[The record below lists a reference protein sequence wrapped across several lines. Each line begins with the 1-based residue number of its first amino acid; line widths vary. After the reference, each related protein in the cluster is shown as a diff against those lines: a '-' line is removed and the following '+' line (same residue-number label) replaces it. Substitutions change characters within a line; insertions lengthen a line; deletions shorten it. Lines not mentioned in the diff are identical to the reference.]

1 MCPNFP
7 GSQNCL
13 SGQVRWNG
21 CGWLAIFATTG
32 FGLEGPSTWPTSK
45 SVSCRRHS
53 VTARVFLIYS
63 KWEQEQSEWH
73 TMCPYV
79 SVCSMTFKLSY
90 IYSALYYTLYIYRDI
105 YTTSFQPHFN
115 AQTACHPVKGC
126 KSATE
131 VRRLKM
137 PRRNPCFFGSSG
149 FALAVPVN
157 SLEATLS
164 NRNFQ
169 RAVEDKKRWKIVM
182 LHNYRG
188 SPTQGHTI
196 AWKHLYE
203 TRRLERLHS
212 PSCRHQNLFQPNS
225 ARVRYLL
232 PSSTYSQHQLPF
244 QSIPAAAMRPNWVAA

>member
-1 MCPNFP
+1 
-7 GSQNCL
+7 
-13 SGQVRWNG
+13 
-21 CGWLAIFATTG
+21 
-32 FGLEGPSTWPTSK
+32 
-45 SVSCRRHS
+45 
-53 VTARVFLIYS
+53 
-63 KWEQEQSEWH
+63 
-73 TMCPYV
+73 MCPYV

-90 IYSALYYTLYIYRDI
+90 IYHALYYTLYIYYI
-105 YTTSFQPHFN
+105 PFQLHFN

-169 RAVEDKKRWKIVM
+169 RAVEGKKRWKIVM

-188 SPTQGHTI
+188 SPTQGHNIT
-196 AWKHLYE
+196 
-203 TRRLERLHS
+203 
-212 PSCRHQNLFQPNS
+212 
-225 ARVRYLL
+225 
-232 PSSTYSQHQLPF
+232 
-244 QSIPAAAMRPNWVAA
+244 

>member
-1 MCPNFP
+1 
-7 GSQNCL
+7 
-13 SGQVRWNG
+13 
-21 CGWLAIFATTG
+21 
-32 FGLEGPSTWPTSK
+32 
-45 SVSCRRHS
+45 
-53 VTARVFLIYS
+53 
-63 KWEQEQSEWH
+63 
-73 TMCPYV
+73 
-79 SVCSMTFKLSY
+79 MTFKLSY
-90 IYSALYYTLYIYRDI
+90 IYSALYYTLYIYIDI

-225 ARVRYLL
+225 ARVRYRLPILNTNYPSSPFQLL
-232 PSSTYSQHQLPF
+232 PWDQIGLLRSGP
-244 QSIPAAAMRPNWVAA
+244 QSFKPAAIDVYNAAGHADLREKRPAHQECGRTDCRTSRKLWNVSSIYMRIRSNTDMLQRYRTGVQSRSG